1 MYYDKDVDTDVLK
14 NKKIAVIG
22 YGSQGMA
29 QARNMADSGLN
40 IVVGLREG
48 GKSWNV
54 AKNDGLTVLS
64 VEEAAK
70 QADIIHIL
78 IPDEIQ
84 AKVYEQ
90 SIKDG
95 LEEGNT
101 LSFSHGYN
109 IHFGYIKPPKN
120 VNISM
125 IALKDLA
132 LW

>member
-1 MYYDKDVDTDVLK
+1 
-14 NKKIAVIG
+14 
-22 YGSQGMA
+22 
-29 QARNMADSGLN
+29 MADSGLN
-40 IVVGLREG
+40 TSGLGEG

-70 QADIIHIL
+70 QADIIHIF

-84 AKVYEQ
+84 LSVYYEQ

-109 IHFGYIKPPKN
+109 IHFGYKTSK
-120 VNISM
+120 
-125 IALKDLA
+125 KR
-132 LW
+132 